1 VYSPTFLFN
10 MVVRN
15 VQQLVAVEL
24 NAHYQKSHAAVQLHL
39 PSKKMSKTDGAAIFD
54 DGMSTGAAGAAIV

>member
-1 VYSPTFLFN
+1 
-10 MVVRN
+10 
-15 VQQLVAVEL
+15 
-24 NAHYQKSHAAVQLHL
+24 VQLHL